1 MKRKLKATEG
11 GWTEYVS
18 NVEVLRDKYLESER
32 QFVFFETRKEGL
44 EIFTLRGHGEWKQ
57 QVTYLTSWCK

>member
-32 QFVFFETRKEGL
+32 QFVF
-44 EIFTLRGHGEWKQ
+44 LRQGKKAWKFSHSEDM
-57 QVTYLTSWCK
+57 VNGNSK